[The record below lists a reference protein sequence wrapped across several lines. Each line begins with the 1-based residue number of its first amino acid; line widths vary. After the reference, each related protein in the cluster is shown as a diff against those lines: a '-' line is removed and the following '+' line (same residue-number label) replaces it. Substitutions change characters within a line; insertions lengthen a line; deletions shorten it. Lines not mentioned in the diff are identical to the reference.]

1 MATRR
6 AIQVWNKQC
15 FGNVFDAVREA
26 EQAVQRA
33 EEAVDHDDSEAGQV
47 ELRKA
52 QAKLRY
58 ALSIEEQ
65 YWSQKA
71 RVKWLRSGDH
81 NSRYFHAVVR
91 QRRPKG

>member
-6 AIQVWNKQC
+6 AIQVWSKQC

-71 RVKWLRSGDH
+71 RVKWL
-81 NSRYFHAVVR
+81 
-91 QRRPKG
+91 